1 MCDMSKKCYD
11 GKSKGGTESYEK
23 EKQQRKRGIAEEI
36 QVSILSKVVI
46 VFVIVAAVVT
56 FMVGNIS
63 LSAQKNDLEMQSKAA
78 AYQLEL
84 FFEEYTTVV
93 EQMAL
98 NTDVKTLL
106 EETGPGANITESERY
121 ATVFNSMKKI
131 VAADSDN
138 IQAVWVGDI
147 DANVA
152 TQSDGYTSDSDF
164 EITERAWYKAVEEEK
179 TILTDAYVDAST
191 GNVILSAATP
201 VYDQSGQNIIGVAGV
216 DVALDHINELL
227 PEYKIGN
234 NGFVILA
241 TSEGNVIYHPNTDN
255 QQKSLSE
262 LNADKTLIQAVEGGK
277 DTSVHYSADGKS
289 KYGYVGRIGSTDY
302 LTISCL
308 PASEYFASLIR
319 CIIIVLLLVIAG
331 IVVII
336 ITIRH
341 LATQLTKPIVALND
355 VAQEL
360 AEGNLDV
367 TLDIA
372 SENEIGELA
381 DSIQK
386 TVDRLKEYINYI
398 DEISSVLDRLA
409 DGKLKFT
416 LKYDYAGEFAKVK
429 TALLHI
435 SGSFEQMI
443 EDIIDSSTQ
452 VSIGADELSKA
463 AQNIAEGAMTQAASV
478 QELVATTE
486 SVSQQVEENTE
497 DAQKSA
503 TETSRVTHMMQD
515 SREQMNQMMEAMN
528 KITETSNEVVSIIKT
543 IEDIADQTN
552 LLALNASIEA
562 ARAGEAG
569 KGFAVVA
576 SEIGSLA
583 DDSSKAANNTRDLI
597 EISLQQIDRG
607 SSLAQNVVQS
617 MQDVLD
623 AVEEVNG
630 MIGKSAENNEAQN
643 QSMEQIRVGIEDIS
657 KGVEDNS
664 ASAEEASATSQEL
677 AAQAATLEELV
688 KRFDLKDHG
697 REE

>member
-1 MCDMSKKCYD
+1 MKK
-11 GKSKGGTESYEK
+11 K
-23 EKQQRKRGIAEEI
+23 KQQRKRGIAEEI

-147 DANVA
+147 DANVV
-152 TQSDGYTSDSDF
+152 TQSDGYTSGSDF

-179 TILTDAYVDAST
+179 TILTDAYVDVST

-201 VYDQSGQNIIGVAGV
+201 VYDQNGQNIIGVAGV

-262 LNADKTLIQAVEGGK
+262 LNVDKTLIQAVEGGK

>member
-1 MCDMSKKCYD
+1 M
-11 GKSKGGTESYEK
+11 
-23 EKQQRKRGIAEEI
+23 
-36 QVSILSKVVI
+36 
-46 VFVIVAAVVT
+46 
-56 FMVGNIS
+56 
-63 LSAQKNDLEMQSKAA
+63 
-78 AYQLEL
+78 
-84 FFEEYTTVV
+84 
-93 EQMAL
+93 
-98 NTDVKTLL
+98 
-106 EETGPGANITESERY
+106 
-121 ATVFNSMKKI
+121 
-131 VAADSDN
+131 
-138 IQAVWVGDI
+138 
-147 DANVA
+147 
-152 TQSDGYTSDSDF
+152 
-164 EITERAWYKAVEEEK
+164 
-179 TILTDAYVDAST
+179 
-191 GNVILSAATP
+191 ILSAATP
-201 VYDQSGQNIIGVAGV
+201 VYDQNGQNIIGVAGV

-341 LATQLTKPIVALND
+341 LAIQLTKPIVALND

>member
-1 MCDMSKKCYD
+1 
-11 GKSKGGTESYEK
+11 
-23 EKQQRKRGIAEEI
+23 
-36 QVSILSKVVI
+36 
-46 VFVIVAAVVT
+46 
-56 FMVGNIS
+56 
-63 LSAQKNDLEMQSKAA
+63 MQSKAA
-78 AYQLEL
+78 AYQLEI
-84 FFEEYTTVV
+84 FFEEYTTVA

-98 NTDVKTLL
+98 NTDVQTLL

-121 ATVFNSMKKI
+121 ATVFNTMKKTA
-131 VAADSDN
+131 AADSDN

-147 DANVA
+147 DANVL
-152 TQSDGYTSDSDF
+152 TQSDGYTSGSDF

-216 DVALDHINELL
+216 DVALDHIDELL

-234 NGFVILA
+234 NGFVILV

-262 LNADKTLIQAVEGGK
+262 LNADKTLIQTVEGGK
-277 DTSVHYSADGKS
+277 DTSIHYSADGKS

-664 ASAEEASATSQEL
+664 ASAEETSATSQEL

>member
-1 MCDMSKKCYD
+1 MKK
-11 GKSKGGTESYEK
+11 K
-23 EKQQRKRGIAEEI
+23 KQQRKRGIAEEI

-106 EETGPGANITESERY
+106 EETGPGAYITESERY

-147 DANVA
+147 DANVV
-152 TQSDGYTSDSDF
+152 TQSDGYTSGSDF

-179 TILTDAYVDAST
+179 TILTDAYVDVST

-201 VYDQSGQNIIGVAGV
+201 VYDQNGQNIIGVAGV
-216 DVALDHINELL
+216 DVALDHIDELL

>member
-1 MCDMSKKCYD
+1 MKK
-11 GKSKGGTESYEK
+11 K
-23 EKQQRKRGIAEEI
+23 KQQRKRGIAEEI

-78 AYQLEL
+78 AYHLEI

-98 NTDVKTLL
+98 NTDVQTLL
-106 EETGPGANITESERY
+106 EETGPGANITESECY

-147 DANVA
+147 DANVV
-152 TQSDGYTSDSDF
+152 TQSDGYTSGSDF

-179 TILTDAYVDAST
+179 TILTDAYVDVST

-201 VYDQSGQNIIGVAGV
+201 VYDQNGQNIIGVAGV

-367 TLDIA
+367 ILDIA

-443 EDIIDSSTQ
+443 KDIIDSSTQ

>member
-1 MCDMSKKCYD
+1 MKK
-11 GKSKGGTESYEK
+11 K
-23 EKQQRKRGIAEEI
+23 KQQRKRGIAEEI
-36 QVSILSKVVI
+36 QVSILSKIVI

-98 NTDVKTLL
+98 NTDVQTLL
-106 EETGPGANITESERY
+106 EETGPGADITESERY
-121 ATVFNSMKKI
+121 ATVFNSMKKT

-138 IQAVWVGDI
+138 IQTVWVGDI

-152 TQSDGYTSDSDF
+152 TQSDGYTSGSDF

-201 VYDQSGQNIIGVAGV
+201 VYDQNGQNIIGVAGV
-216 DVALDHINELL
+216 DVALNHINELL

-319 CIIIVLLLVIAG
+319 CIIMVLLLVIAG

-443 EDIIDSSTQ
+443 KDIIDSSTQ

>member
-1 MCDMSKKCYD
+1 MKK
-11 GKSKGGTESYEK
+11 K
-23 EKQQRKRGIAEEI
+23 KQQRKRGIAEEI

-84 FFEEYTTVV
+84 FFEEYMTVV

-98 NTDVKTLL
+98 NTDVQTLL
-106 EETGPGANITESERY
+106 EETGPGANIIESERY
-121 ATVFNSMKKI
+121 ATVFNSMKKTA
-131 VAADSDN
+131 AADSDN

-147 DANVA
+147 DANVL
-152 TQSDGYTSDSDF
+152 TQSDGYTSGSDF
-164 EITERAWYKAVEEEK
+164 EVTERAWYKAVEEEK

-216 DVALDHINELL
+216 DVALDHINEVLS
-227 PEYKIGN
+227 EYKIGN
-234 NGFVILA
+234 NGFVIMA

-277 DTSVHYSADGKS
+277 DTSVHYSTDGKS

-341 LATQLTKPIVALND
+341 LATQLTQPIVALND

-367 TLDIA
+367 TLDIV

-664 ASAEEASATSQEL
+664 ASAEETSATSQEL

>member
-1 MCDMSKKCYD
+1 MKK
-11 GKSKGGTESYEK
+11 K
-23 EKQQRKRGIAEEI
+23 KQQRKRGIAEEI

-84 FFEEYTTVV
+84 FFEEYTTDV
-93 EQMAL
+93 EQLAL
-98 NTDVKTLL
+98 NTDVQTLL

-131 VAADSDN
+131 AAADSDN

-147 DANVA
+147 DANVL
-152 TQSDGYTSDSDF
+152 TQSDGYTSGSDF
-164 EITERAWYKAVEEEK
+164 EITDRAWYKAVEQEK
-179 TILTDAYVDAST
+179 TILTDAYVDAGT
-191 GNVILSAATP
+191 GNVVLSVATP

-216 DVALDHINELL
+216 DVALDHIDELL

-262 LNADKTLIQAVEGGK
+262 LNVDKTLIQAVEGGK

-372 SENEIGELA
+372 SENEVGELA

-443 EDIIDSSTQ
+443 KDIIDSSTQ

-664 ASAEEASATSQEL
+664 ASAEETSATSQEL

-697 REE
+697 RAE

>member
-1 MCDMSKKCYD
+1 
-11 GKSKGGTESYEK
+11 
-23 EKQQRKRGIAEEI
+23 
-36 QVSILSKVVI
+36 
-46 VFVIVAAVVT
+46 
-56 FMVGNIS
+56 
-63 LSAQKNDLEMQSKAA
+63 MQ
-78 AYQLEL
+78 
-84 FFEEYTTVV
+84 
-93 EQMAL
+93 
-98 NTDVKTLL
+98 TLL

-121 ATVFNSMKKI
+121 ATVFNTMKKTA
-131 VAADSDN
+131 AADSDN

-147 DANVA
+147 DANVL
-152 TQSDGYTSDSDF
+152 TQSDGYTSGSDF

-216 DVALDHINELL
+216 DVALDHIDELL
-227 PEYKIGN
+227 PAYKIGN
-234 NGFVILA
+234 NGFVILV

-262 LNADKTLIQAVEGGK
+262 LNVDKTLIQTVEGGK

-664 ASAEEASATSQEL
+664 ASAEETSATSQEL

>member
-1 MCDMSKKCYD
+1 MKK
-11 GKSKGGTESYEK
+11 K
-23 EKQQRKRGIAEEI
+23 KQQRKRGIAEEI

-98 NTDVKTLL
+98 NTDVQTLL

-121 ATVFNSMKKI
+121 ATVFNSMKKTA
-131 VAADSDN
+131 AADSDN

-147 DANVA
+147 DANVL
-152 TQSDGYTSDSDF
+152 TQSDGYTSGSDF
-164 EITERAWYKAVEEEK
+164 EVTERAWYKAVEEEK

-216 DVALDHINELL
+216 DVALDHINEVL

-367 TLDIA
+367 TLDIV

-664 ASAEEASATSQEL
+664 ASAEETSATSQEL

>member
-1 MCDMSKKCYD
+1 MKK
-11 GKSKGGTESYEK
+11 K
-23 EKQQRKRGIAEEI
+23 KQQRKRGIAEEI
-36 QVSILSKVVI
+36 QVSILSKIVI

-98 NTDVKTLL
+98 NTDVQTLL

-121 ATVFNSMKKI
+121 ATVFNSMKET

-152 TQSDGYTSDSDF
+152 TQSDGYTSGSDF

-201 VYDQSGQNIIGVAGV
+201 VYDQNGQNIIGIAGV
-216 DVALDHINELL
+216 DVALNHIDELL

-319 CIIIVLLLVIAG
+319 CIIMVLLLVIAG

-443 EDIIDSSTQ
+443 KDIIDSSTQ

-463 AQNIAEGAMTQAASV
+463 AQKIAGGAMTQAASV

>member
-1 MCDMSKKCYD
+1 MC
-11 GKSKGGTESYEK
+11 
-23 EKQQRKRGIAEEI
+23 R
-36 QVSILSKVVI
+36 
-46 VFVIVAAVVT
+46 
-56 FMVGNIS
+56 
-63 LSAQKNDLEMQSKAA
+63 
-78 AYQLEL
+78 
-84 FFEEYTTVV
+84 
-93 EQMAL
+93 
-98 NTDVKTLL
+98 TLL

-121 ATVFNSMKKI
+121 ATVFNTMKKTA
-131 VAADSDN
+131 AADSDN

-147 DANVA
+147 DANVL
-152 TQSDGYTSDSDF
+152 TQSDGYTSGSDF

-216 DVALDHINELL
+216 DVALDHIDELL
-227 PEYKIGN
+227 PAYKIGN
-234 NGFVILA
+234 NGFVILV

-262 LNADKTLIQAVEGGK
+262 LNVDKTLIQTVEGGK

-664 ASAEEASATSQEL
+664 ASAEETSATSQEL

>member
-1 MCDMSKKCYD
+1 MKK
-11 GKSKGGTESYEK
+11 K
-23 EKQQRKRGIAEEI
+23 KQQRKRGIAEEI

-152 TQSDGYTSDSDF
+152 TQSGGYTSDSDF

-216 DVALDHINELL
+216 DVALNHINELL

-452 VSIGADELSKA
+452 VSIGAEELSKA

-664 ASAEEASATSQEL
+664 ASAEETSATSQEL

>member
-1 MCDMSKKCYD
+1 MKK
-11 GKSKGGTESYEK
+11 K
-23 EKQQRKRGIAEEI
+23 KQQRKRGIAEEI

-147 DANVA
+147 DANVV
-152 TQSDGYTSDSDF
+152 TQSDGYTSGSDF

-179 TILTDAYVDAST
+179 TILTDAYVDVST

-201 VYDQSGQNIIGVAGV
+201 VYDQNGQNIIGVAGV

-452 VSIGADELSKA
+452 VSIGAEELSKA

>member
-1 MCDMSKKCYD
+1 MKK
-11 GKSKGGTESYEK
+11 K
-23 EKQQRKRGIAEEI
+23 KQQRKRGIAEEI

-106 EETGPGANITESERY
+106 EETGPGANLTESECY

-147 DANVA
+147 DANVV
-152 TQSDGYTSDSDF
+152 TQSDGYTSGSDF

-179 TILTDAYVDAST
+179 TILTDAYVDVST

-201 VYDQSGQNIIGVAGV
+201 VYDQNGQNIIGVAGV

-367 TLDIA
+367 ILDIA

-443 EDIIDSSTQ
+443 KDIIDSSTQ

>member
-1 MCDMSKKCYD
+1 MKK
-11 GKSKGGTESYEK
+11 K
-23 EKQQRKRGIAEEI
+23 KQQRKRGIAEEI

-147 DANVA
+147 DANVV
-152 TQSDGYTSDSDF
+152 TQSDGYTSGSDF

-179 TILTDAYVDAST
+179 TILTDAYVDVST

-201 VYDQSGQNIIGVAGV
+201 VYDQNGQNIIGVAGV

-262 LNADKTLIQAVEGGK
+262 LNTDKTLIQAVEGGK

-367 TLDIA
+367 ILDIA

-478 QELVATTE
+478 QELVATTD

-617 MQDVLD
+617 MQNVLD

>member
-1 MCDMSKKCYD
+1 MKK
-11 GKSKGGTESYEK
+11 K
-23 EKQQRKRGIAEEI
+23 KQQRKRGIAEEI

-46 VFVIVAAVVT
+46 VFVIAAAVVT

-98 NTDVKTLL
+98 NTDVQTLL

-121 ATVFNSMKKI
+121 ATVFNSMKKTA
-131 VAADSDN
+131 AADSDN

-147 DANVA
+147 DANVL
-152 TQSDGYTSDSDF
+152 TQSDGYTSGSDF
-164 EITERAWYKAVEEEK
+164 EVTERAWYKAVEEEK

-216 DVALDHINELL
+216 DVALDHINEVLS
-227 PEYKIGN
+227 EYKIGN

-443 EDIIDSSTQ
+443 KDIIDSSTQ
-452 VSIGADELSKA
+452 VSIGAEELSKA

-664 ASAEEASATSQEL
+664 ASAEETSATSQEL

>member
-1 MCDMSKKCYD
+1 MKK
-11 GKSKGGTESYEK
+11 K
-23 EKQQRKRGIAEEI
+23 KQQRKRGIAEEI

-98 NTDVKTLL
+98 NTDVQTLL

-147 DANVA
+147 DANVV
-152 TQSDGYTSDSDF
+152 TQSDGYTSGSDF

-179 TILTDAYVDAST
+179 TILTDAYVDVST

-201 VYDQSGQNIIGVAGV
+201 VYDQNGQNIIGVAGV

-341 LATQLTKPIVALND
+341 LATQLTKPIVVLND

>member
-1 MCDMSKKCYD
+1 M
-11 GKSKGGTESYEK
+11 
-23 EKQQRKRGIAEEI
+23 
-36 QVSILSKVVI
+36 
-46 VFVIVAAVVT
+46 
-56 FMVGNIS
+56 
-63 LSAQKNDLEMQSKAA
+63 
-78 AYQLEL
+78 EL

-152 TQSDGYTSDSDF
+152 TQSDGYTSGSDF

>member
-1 MCDMSKKCYD
+1 MKK
-11 GKSKGGTESYEK
+11 K
-23 EKQQRKRGIAEEI
+23 KQQRKRGIAEEI

-216 DVALDHINELL
+216 DVALNHINELL

-452 VSIGADELSKA
+452 VSIGAEELSKA

>member
-1 MCDMSKKCYD
+1 
-11 GKSKGGTESYEK
+11 
-23 EKQQRKRGIAEEI
+23 
-36 QVSILSKVVI
+36 
-46 VFVIVAAVVT
+46 
-56 FMVGNIS
+56 
-63 LSAQKNDLEMQSKAA
+63 MQ
-78 AYQLEL
+78 
-84 FFEEYTTVV
+84 
-93 EQMAL
+93 
-98 NTDVKTLL
+98 TLL

-121 ATVFNSMKKI
+121 ATVFNSMKKT

-147 DANVA
+147 DANVL
-152 TQSDGYTSDSDF
+152 TQSDGYTSGSDF

-216 DVALDHINELL
+216 DVALDHIDELL

-234 NGFVILA
+234 NGFVILV

-277 DTSVHYSADGKS
+277 DTSVHYSVDGKS

-664 ASAEEASATSQEL
+664 ASAEETSATSQEL

>member
-1 MCDMSKKCYD
+1 MSKKAE
-11 GKSKGGTESYEK
+11 GFSLRFVLINTGNIS
-23 EKQQRKRGIAEEI
+23 RK
-36 QVSILSKVVI
+36 VLSKVLRS
-46 VFVIVAAVVT
+46 FD
-56 FMVGNIS
+56 
-63 LSAQKNDLEMQSKAA
+63 KN
-78 AYQLEL
+78 
-84 FFEEYTTVV
+84 FERL
-93 EQMAL
+93 Q
-98 NTDVKTLL
+98 

-216 DVALDHINELL
+216 DVALDHIDELL

-234 NGFVILA
+234 NGFVILV

-262 LNADKTLIQAVEGGK
+262 LNVDKTLIQAVEGGK

-398 DEISSVLDRLA
+398 NEISSVLDRLA

-664 ASAEEASATSQEL
+664 ASAEETSATSQEL

-697 REE
+697 RAE

>member
-1 MCDMSKKCYD
+1 MSK
-11 GKSKGGTESYEK
+11 
-23 EKQQRKRGIAEEI
+23 I
-36 QVSILSKVVI
+36 VI
-46 VFVIVAAVVT
+46 IFVIVAAVVT

-98 NTDVKTLL
+98 NTDVQTLL

-121 ATVFNSMKKI
+121 ATVFNSMKKTA
-131 VAADSDN
+131 AADSDN

-147 DANVA
+147 DANVV
-152 TQSDGYTSDSDF
+152 TQSDGYTSGSDF

-179 TILTDAYVDAST
+179 TILTDAYVDVST

-201 VYDQSGQNIIGVAGV
+201 VYDQNGQNIIGVAGV
-216 DVALDHINELL
+216 DVALDHIHELL

-341 LATQLTKPIVALND
+341 LAIQLTKPIVALND

>member
-1 MCDMSKKCYD
+1 MSKKCYD

-78 AYQLEL
+78 AYQLEI
-84 FFEEYTTVV
+84 FFEEYTTVA

-98 NTDVKTLL
+98 NTDVQTLL

-121 ATVFNSMKKI
+121 ATVFNTMKKTA
-131 VAADSDN
+131 AADSDN

-147 DANVA
+147 DANVL
-152 TQSDGYTSDSDF
+152 TQSDGYTSGSDF

-216 DVALDHINELL
+216 DVALDHIDELL
-227 PEYKIGN
+227 AAYKIGN
-234 NGFVILA
+234 NGFVILV

-262 LNADKTLIQAVEGGK
+262 LNVDKTLIQTVEGGK

-664 ASAEEASATSQEL
+664 ASAEETSATSQEL

>member
-1 MCDMSKKCYD
+1 
-11 GKSKGGTESYEK
+11 
-23 EKQQRKRGIAEEI
+23 
-36 QVSILSKVVI
+36 
-46 VFVIVAAVVT
+46 
-56 FMVGNIS
+56 MVGNIS

-78 AYQLEL
+78 AYQLEI
-84 FFEEYTTVV
+84 FFEEYTTVA

-98 NTDVKTLL
+98 NTDVQTLL

-121 ATVFNSMKKI
+121 ATVFNTMKKTA
-131 VAADSDN
+131 AADSDN

-147 DANVA
+147 DANVL
-152 TQSDGYTSDSDF
+152 TQSDGYTSGSDF

-216 DVALDHINELL
+216 DVALDHIDELL
-227 PEYKIGN
+227 PAYKIGN
-234 NGFVILA
+234 NGFVILV

-262 LNADKTLIQAVEGGK
+262 LNVDKTLIQTVEGGK

-664 ASAEEASATSQEL
+664 ASAEETSATSQEL

>member
-1 MCDMSKKCYD
+1 M
-11 GKSKGGTESYEK
+11 
-23 EKQQRKRGIAEEI
+23 
-36 QVSILSKVVI
+36 
-46 VFVIVAAVVT
+46 
-56 FMVGNIS
+56 
-63 LSAQKNDLEMQSKAA
+63 
-78 AYQLEL
+78 EL

-216 DVALDHINELL
+216 DVALDHIDELL

-234 NGFVILA
+234 NGFVILV

-262 LNADKTLIQAVEGGK
+262 LNVDKTLIQAVEGGK

-452 VSIGADELSKA
+452 VSIGAEELSKA

>member
-1 MCDMSKKCYD
+1 MKK
-11 GKSKGGTESYEK
+11 K
-23 EKQQRKRGIAEEI
+23 KQQRKRGIAEEI

-152 TQSDGYTSDSDF
+152 TQSDGYTSGSDF

-201 VYDQSGQNIIGVAGV
+201 VYDQNGQNIIGVAGV

-341 LATQLTKPIVALND
+341 LAIQLTKPIVALND

>member
-1 MCDMSKKCYD
+1 
-11 GKSKGGTESYEK
+11 
-23 EKQQRKRGIAEEI
+23 
-36 QVSILSKVVI
+36 
-46 VFVIVAAVVT
+46 
-56 FMVGNIS
+56 MVGNIS

-78 AYQLEL
+78 AYQLEI
-84 FFEEYTTVV
+84 FFEEYTTVA

-98 NTDVKTLL
+98 NTDVQTLL

-121 ATVFNSMKKI
+121 ATVFNTMKKTA
-131 VAADSDN
+131 AADSDN

-147 DANVA
+147 DANVL
-152 TQSDGYTSDSDF
+152 TQSDGYTSGSDF

-216 DVALDHINELL
+216 DVALDHIDELL
-227 PEYKIGN
+227 PAYKIGN
-234 NGFVILA
+234 NGFVILV

-262 LNADKTLIQAVEGGK
+262 LNVDKTLIQTVEGGK

-381 DSIQK
+381 DYIQK

-664 ASAEEASATSQEL
+664 ASAEETSATSQEL

>member
-1 MCDMSKKCYD
+1 MKK
-11 GKSKGGTESYEK
+11 K
-23 EKQQRKRGIAEEI
+23 KQQRKRGIAEEI
-36 QVSILSKVVI
+36 QVSILSKIVI

-98 NTDVKTLL
+98 NTDVQTLL

-147 DANVA
+147 DANVV
-152 TQSDGYTSDSDF
+152 TQSDGYTSGSDF

-179 TILTDAYVDAST
+179 TILTDAYVDVST

-452 VSIGADELSKA
+452 VSIGADELSKS

>member
-1 MCDMSKKCYD
+1 
-11 GKSKGGTESYEK
+11 
-23 EKQQRKRGIAEEI
+23 
-36 QVSILSKVVI
+36 
-46 VFVIVAAVVT
+46 
-56 FMVGNIS
+56 MVGNIS

-78 AYQLEL
+78 AYQLEI
-84 FFEEYTTVV
+84 FFEEYTTVA

-98 NTDVKTLL
+98 NTDVQTLL

-121 ATVFNSMKKI
+121 ATVFNTMKKTA
-131 VAADSDN
+131 AADSDN

-147 DANVA
+147 DANVL
-152 TQSDGYTSDSDF
+152 TQSDGYTSGSDF

-216 DVALDHINELL
+216 DVALDHIDELL
-227 PEYKIGN
+227 PAYKIGN
-234 NGFVILA
+234 NGFVILV

-262 LNADKTLIQAVEGGK
+262 LNVDKTLIQTVEGGK

-583 DDSSKAANNTRDLI
+583 DDSSKAANNTKDLI

-664 ASAEEASATSQEL
+664 ASAEETSATSQEL

>member
-1 MCDMSKKCYD
+1 MKK
-11 GKSKGGTESYEK
+11 K
-23 EKQQRKRGIAEEI
+23 KQQRKRGIAEEI

-216 DVALDHINELL
+216 DVALNHINELL

-341 LATQLTKPIVALND
+341 LATQLTNPIVALND

-452 VSIGADELSKA
+452 VSIGAEELSKA

-664 ASAEEASATSQEL
+664 ASAEETSATSQEL

>member
-1 MCDMSKKCYD
+1 MKK
-11 GKSKGGTESYEK
+11 K
-23 EKQQRKRGIAEEI
+23 KQQRKRGIAEEI

-98 NTDVKTLL
+98 NTDVQTLL

-121 ATVFNSMKKI
+121 ATVFNSMKKTA
-131 VAADSDN
+131 AADSDN

-147 DANVA
+147 DANVL
-152 TQSDGYTSDSDF
+152 TQSDGYTSGSDF
-164 EITERAWYKAVEEEK
+164 EVTERAWYKAVEEEK

-216 DVALDHINELL
+216 DVALDHINEVLS
-227 PEYKIGN
+227 EYKIGN

>member
-1 MCDMSKKCYD
+1 MKK
-11 GKSKGGTESYEK
+11 K
-23 EKQQRKRGIAEEI
+23 KQQRKRGIAEEI

-78 AYQLEL
+78 AYHLEI

-98 NTDVKTLL
+98 NTDVQTLL

-121 ATVFNSMKKI
+121 ATVFNSMKKTA
-131 VAADSDN
+131 AADSDN

-147 DANVA
+147 DANVL
-152 TQSDGYTSDSDF
+152 TQSDGYTSGSDF

-452 VSIGADELSKA
+452 VSIGAEELSKA

-486 SVSQQVEENTE
+486 SVSQQVEENTK

-664 ASAEEASATSQEL
+664 ASAEETSATSQEL

-697 REE
+697 RAE

>member
-1 MCDMSKKCYD
+1 
-11 GKSKGGTESYEK
+11 
-23 EKQQRKRGIAEEI
+23 
-36 QVSILSKVVI
+36 
-46 VFVIVAAVVT
+46 
-56 FMVGNIS
+56 
-63 LSAQKNDLEMQSKAA
+63 
-78 AYQLEL
+78 
-84 FFEEYTTVV
+84 
-93 EQMAL
+93 MAL
-98 NTDVKTLL
+98 NTDVQTLL

-121 ATVFNSMKKI
+121 ATVFNTMKKTA
-131 VAADSDN
+131 AADSDN

-147 DANVA
+147 DANVL
-152 TQSDGYTSDSDF
+152 TQSDGYTSGSDF

-216 DVALDHINELL
+216 DVALDHIDELL

-234 NGFVILA
+234 NGFVILV

-262 LNADKTLIQAVEGGK
+262 LNVDKTLIQTVEGGK

-664 ASAEEASATSQEL
+664 ASAEETSATSQEL

-697 REE
+697 RAE